1 MLGDT
6 LTVTISGVAKVMP
19 KIKDGTYDS
28 EYLLRESLAEYR
40 AKVRHSNASDSNDV
54 VQDRHNVELSVKTF
68 ATATTPEYSEKVY
81 FVLQANPGRS
91 VAAVAA
97 GLFNWAIASSN
108 AQMIKLEGWES

>member
-6 LTVTISGVAKVMP
+6 LTVTISGVAKVLP

-28 EYLLRESLAEYR
+28 EYLLRESLVEYR
-40 AKVRHSNASDSNDV
+40 AKVRHSNAADANKV
-54 VQDRHNVELSVKTF
+54 TQDRHNVELTVRTF
-68 ATATTPEYSEKVY
+68 ATSSTPEYNDKVY
-81 FVLQANPGRS
+81 FVLQANAGRS
-91 VAAVAA
+91 VAAIAA